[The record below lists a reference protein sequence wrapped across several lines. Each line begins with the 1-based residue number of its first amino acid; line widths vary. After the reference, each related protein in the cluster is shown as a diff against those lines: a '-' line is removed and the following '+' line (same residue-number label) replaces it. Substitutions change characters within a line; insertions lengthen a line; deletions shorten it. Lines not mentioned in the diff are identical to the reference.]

1 MSAESQ
7 GSPDAFTRGRIAFRH
22 WRWERPF
29 WAGVVTI
36 IGGAAIGYVPYHN
49 MTFGQLGVR
58 VGTTAGASAL
68 IIGVLLITLSLT
80 MWFQRE
86 VRIFAGVAS
95 ILLGLV
101 SIPMTNL
108 GALVGFLFAIVG
120 GALAV
125 AWAPGTP
132 VPDDPGEQAEL
143 PGDGPKPVDDAADP
157 SAGPADPAFP
167 ADPFTT
173 PEPVHAGA
181 GADEETTEQN
191 GRHRAG

>member
-7 GSPDAFTRGRIAFRH
+7 GSPDVYTRGRIAFRH

-29 WAGVVTI
+29 WAGLVTI
-36 IGGAAIGYVPYHN
+36 IGGVPIGYVPYHN

-68 IIGVLLITLSLT
+68 IIGVLLVTLGLT
-80 MWFQRE
+80 MWFQSA

-120 GALAV
+120 GALAI
-125 AWAPGTP
+125 AWSPGTP
-132 VPDDPGEQAEL
+132 VPDDTGPQAEL
-143 PGDGPKPVDDAADP
+143 PGGGPEPVDGT
-157 SAGPADPAFP
+157 AGPSTGTPGFT
-167 ADPFTT
+167 ADPFTK
-173 PEPVHAGA
+173 PEPVHAGTA
-181 GADEETTEQN
+181 ADEETTEQN